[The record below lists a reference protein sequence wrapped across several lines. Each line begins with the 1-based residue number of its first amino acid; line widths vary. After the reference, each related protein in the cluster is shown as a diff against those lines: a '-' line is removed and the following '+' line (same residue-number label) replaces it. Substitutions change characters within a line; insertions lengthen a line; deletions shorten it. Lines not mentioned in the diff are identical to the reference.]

1 MKLIVAIVKD
11 IDADNVTSALTAAN
25 YKVTTI
31 ASTSGFLRRG
41 LNTMLCGVEDDQTT
55 KALELIRGSFP
66 QQTENPEEKRCTIF
80 VLNVGEY
87 IHF

>member
-1 MKLIVAIVKD
+1 MKMIIAIVKD
-11 IDADNVTSALTAAN
+11 IDAEKVTNDLTASN
-25 YKVTTI
+25 FRVTTI

-41 LNTMLCGVEDDQTT
+41 LNTMLCGVEDDQVT
-55 KALELIRGSFP
+55 KALEVIRGSFP
-66 QQTENPEEKRCTIF
+66 PPENPDEKRCSIF

>member
-11 IDADNVTSALTAAN
+11 IDSDNLTSALTAAN
-25 YKVTTI
+25 YRVTTI

-41 LNTMLCGVEDDQTT
+41 LNTMLCGVEDDQVT
-55 KALELIRGSFP
+55 KALEVMRGSFP
-66 QQTENPEEKRCTIF
+66 PPETPDEKRCTIF

>member
-11 IDADNVTSALTAAN
+11 IDADNVTSALTSAN
-25 YKVTTI
+25 YRVTTI

-41 LNTMLCGVEDDQTT
+41 LNTMLCGVEDDEAT
-55 KALELIRGSFP
+55 KALEIIRGSYP
-66 QQTENPEEKRCTIF
+66 PVENPDDKRCSIF

>member
-11 IDADNVTSALTAAN
+11 IDADNVTSALTSAN
-25 YKVTTI
+25 YRVTTI
-31 ASTSGFLRRG
+31 ASTSGFLRRW
-41 LNTMLCGVEDDQTT
+41 LNTMLCGVEDDEAT
-55 KALELIRGSFP
+55 KALEIIRGSYP
-66 QQTENPEEKRCTIF
+66 PVENPDDKRCSIF

>member
-1 MKLIVAIVKD
+1 MKLIIAIVKD
-11 IDADNVTSALTAAN
+11 IDADNVTSALTSAN
-25 YKVTTI
+25 YRVTTI

-41 LNTMLCGVEDDQTT
+41 LNTMLCGVEEDQVT
-55 KALELIRGSFP
+55 KALEIIRGSFP
-66 QQTENPEEKRCTIF
+66 TVENAEEKHCSIF

>member
-1 MKLIVAIVKD
+1 MKLIIAIVKD
-11 IDADNVTSALTAAN
+11 IDADNVSIALTTAN
-25 YKVTTI
+25 YRVTTI

-41 LNTMLCGVEDDQTT
+41 LNTLLCGVEDDQVT
-55 KALELIRGSFP
+55 KALEVIRGSYP
-66 QQTENPEEKRCTIF
+66 PPENPDEKRCSIF

>member
-11 IDADNVTSALTAAN
+11 IDSDNLTSALTTAN
-25 YKVTTI
+25 YRVTTI

-41 LNTMLCGVEDDQTT
+41 LNTMLCGVEDDQVT
-55 KALELIRGSFP
+55 KALEVMRGCFP
-66 QQTENPEEKRCTIF
+66 PPETPDEKRCTIF

>member
-11 IDADNVTSALTAAN
+11 IDAENVTSALTTAN
-25 YKVTTI
+25 YRVTTI

-41 LNTMLCGVEDDQTT
+41 LNTMLCGVEDDQLT
-55 KALELIRGSFP
+55 KALEVIRGSFP
-66 QQTENPEEKRCTIF
+66 PPENLEEKRCSIF

>member
-11 IDADNVTSALTAAN
+11 IDADNVTSALTSAN

-66 QQTENPEEKRCTIF
+66 QVENPEEKRCTIF

>member
-1 MKLIVAIVKD
+1 MKLIIAIVKD
-11 IDADNVTSALTAAN
+11 IETEAVSSALTSAN
-25 YKVTTI
+25 YRVTTI

-41 LNTMLCGVEDDQTT
+41 LNTLLCGVEDE
-55 KALELIRGSFP
+55 KVENALNLIRGTFP
-66 QQTENPEEKRCTIF
+66 PPENPEEKRCTIF

>member
-1 MKLIVAIVKD
+1 MKMIIAIVKD
-11 IDADNVTSALTAAN
+11 IDAERVSNGLTAAN
-25 YKVTTI
+25 YRVTTI

-41 LNTMLCGVEDDQTT
+41 LNTMLCGVEDDQVT
-55 KALELIRGSFP
+55 KALEVIRGSYP
-66 QQTENPEEKRCTIF
+66 PPETTDEKRCVIF

>member
-11 IDADNVTSALTAAN
+11 IDADNITSALTSDN
-25 YKVTTI
+25 YRVTTI

-41 LNTMLCGVEDDQTT
+41 LNTMLCGVEDDEVT

-66 QQTENPEEKRCTIF
+66 PPENPNEKRCTIF

>member
-1 MKLIVAIVKD
+1 MKLIIAIVKD
-11 IDADNVTSALTAAN
+11 IDADMVTSALTSAN

-41 LNTMLCGVEDDQTT
+41 LNTMLCGVEDDQVTT
-55 KALELIRGSFP
+55 ALGVIRGSYP
-66 QQTENPEEKRCTIF
+66 PPENPGETRCTIF

>member
-1 MKLIVAIVKD
+1 MKMIIAIVKD
-11 IDADNVTSALTAAN
+11 IDAERVSSGLTAAN
-25 YKVTTI
+25 YRVTTI

-41 LNTMLCGVEDDQTT
+41 LNTMLCGVEDDQVT
-55 KALELIRGSFP
+55 KALEVIRGSYP
-66 QQTENPEEKRCTIF
+66 PPEAADEKRCVIF

>member
-11 IDADNVTSALTAAN
+11 IDADNVTSTLTAAN
-25 YKVTTI
+25 FRVTTI
-31 ASTSGFLRRG
+31 ASTSGFIRRG
-41 LNTMLCGVEDDQTT
+41 LNTMLCGVEDDQVT
-55 KALELIRGSFP
+55 KAIEVIRGCYP
-66 QQTENPEEKRCTIF
+66 PAETTEEKRCTIF

>member
-1 MKLIVAIVKD
+1 MKMIIAIVKD
-11 IDADNVTSALTAAN
+11 IDADRVSTELTTAN
-25 YKVTTI
+25 YRVTTI

-41 LNTMLCGVEDDQTT
+41 LNTMLCGVEDDQVT
-55 KALELIRGSFP
+55 KALEVIRGSFP
-66 QQTENPEEKRCTIF
+66 PAENPDEKRCSIF

>member
-11 IDADNVTSALTAAN
+11 IDADNVTSALTSAN
-25 YKVTTI
+25 YRVTTI

-41 LNTMLCGVEDDQTT
+41 LNTMLCGVEDDEAT
-55 KALELIRGSFP
+55 KALEIIRGSYP
-66 QQTENPEEKRCTIF
+66 PAENPNDKRCSIF